1 MDHSHH
7 PGQNPHTVPAPHPAP
22 PKPAMIHSSPA
33 RTRLAA
39 SPVNT
44 ILAQMQGRTV
54 TQGWDVVCAISC
66 DKINEWFLQQYV
78 DRLSNGETAV
88 INGTAPQLGGVS
100 LHAVNL
106 TLGPPLISFLPNLPP
121 GTVGLTI
128 NFLSGL
134 VNVTQI
140 NNGFTTV
147 LSSQVITPGDAYQL
161 TGYVPLASVQGEVE
175 NGHDVVIDVSNG
187 TSFAAHLGMPED
199 AETLVGQFMRDWLV
213 QNLNGY
219 QYKLGTLDYSD
230 NGTNLVPAGTFQ
242 FATQHDETDPTD
254 TGRLLLFIP
263 TTYDPGGGAQT
274 ALGLADIVPQ
284 GYSTALIISSQ
295 ALFQGILKSFYES
308 TFSQFG
314 VQAAGT
320 QSGPGNPYTLA
331 LTAGSVNVQEQSY
344 SFGYAGGSA
353 KVFSGTDSLGDGESP
368 QPVVVSVAGTQ
379 LQVSSN
385 NLVISGRLQWPQN
398 LAIDASIPRTE
409 GLHDSATVTM
419 TATID
424 GQLTVSVT
432 AIKDTVSLNGKPSI
446 SVSFDTSQLDNGGD
460 PSLDSSWGTLAGII
474 ASAAQAG
481 LGAFFDFPLPEINA
495 FAVSNLLF
503 PGQNILDF
511 QSVYIPGDIV
521 LFGDVATPAVVVSPG
536 SATLG
541 SGQTQQFSATTSN
554 NEAVEWTVTPGGGKI
569 SPSGLYTAPTGVG
582 QVETVLVKAIS
593 PQSGG
598 AAAAVVTLVPG
609 GAQISP
615 AFVTMQPTTPPQQ
628 FSAAVAGAAKQTVTW
643 SMAAGS
649 PGTLSAD
656 GLYTPPA
663 SVPGPQAVTI
673 TATSTS
679 DPSIS
684 GTALVVL
691 VPCVPFLAVS
701 PAEPSAPLAPGQTQQ
716 FQATIPG
723 SPSNQSV
730 KWSLLPAVG
739 NITPGGLYTAPETVT
754 APQAVLVVATSAT
767 YPTLPLYGAG
777 LVVLTPGDLGHP
789 LSLRAQTAYSF

>member
-1 MDHSHH
+1 
-7 PGQNPHTVPAPHPAP
+7 
-22 PKPAMIHSSPA
+22 MIHSSPA

-44 ILAQMQGRTV
+44 ILAEMQGRTV

-78 DRLSNGETAV
+78 GRLSNGETAV

-106 TLGPPLISFLPNLPP
+106 TLGPPLISFSPNLPP

-140 NNGFTTV
+140 NNGFPTV

-175 NGHDVVIDVSNG
+175 NGHDVVIDISNG
-187 TSFAAHLGMPED
+187 TSFAAHLDMPEG
-199 AETLVGQFMRDWLV
+199 AETLLGQFMQDWLV
-213 QNLNGY
+213 KNLNGY
-219 QYKLGTLDYSD
+219 QYKLGTLDYSG

-242 FATQHDETDPTD
+242 FATQLDETDPTD

-263 TTYDPGGGAQT
+263 TTYNPGGGAQT

-284 GYSTALIISSQ
+284 GCSTALIISSR

-308 TFSQFG
+308 TFSNFG
-314 VQAAGT
+314 VQAEAT
-320 QSGPGNPYTLA
+320 QTGPDGPYKTT
-331 LTAGSVNVQEQSY
+331 LTAGSVNVGNQSY
-344 SFGYAGGSA
+344 GFSYAGGSA
-353 KVFSGTDSLGDGESP
+353 TVFSGQDALGDGETP
-368 QPVVVSVAGTQ
+368 QPVVVSVTGTQ
-379 LQVSSN
+379 LQVSN
-385 NLVISGRLQWPQN
+385 NALVISGRLQWPQN
-398 LAIDASIPRTE
+398 LAIDASIPRSE
-409 GLHDSATVTM
+409 GLHEWATVTM

-424 GQLTVSVT
+424 GQMTVSVT
-432 AIKDTVSLNGKPSI
+432 PIKDTVSLNGTPSI
-446 SVSFDTSQLDNGGD
+446 SVSFDESQLDNNGD
-460 PSLDSSWGTLAGII
+460 PSLDGSWQTLAGQI
-474 ASAAQAG
+474 AAAAQGG
-481 LGAFFDFPLPEINA
+481 LGAFFDFPLPAINA

-521 LFGDVATPAVVVSPG
+521 LFGDVATPEVVVSPG

-541 SGQTQQFSATTSN
+541 PGQTQQFSAATSSA
-554 NEAVEWTVTPGGGKI
+554 EAVQWSVTPGGGTI
-569 SPSGLYTAPTGVG
+569 SSSGLYTAPAEVG
-582 QVETVLVKAIS
+582 QIETVMVKAMS

-598 AAAAVVTLVPG
+598 AAAAMVTLVPD

-615 AFVTMQPTTPPQQ
+615 AFVTMQPTTPAQQ

-643 SMAAGS
+643 SMAGS

-691 VPCVPFLAVS
+691 VPCIPLLAVS

-716 FQATIPG
+716 FQGTMPG
-723 SPSNQSV
+723 SPPNQSV

-739 NITPGGLYTAPETVT
+739 NITPGGLYIAPETVT

-777 LVVLTPGDLGHP
+777 LVMLAPGD
-789 LSLRAQTAYSF
+789 